1 VLIRRKKSSVA
12 PDKQSRPPAP
22 RVSYVI
28 GAHNSAPFIND
39 TLEAIAKRLRDVP
52 AEIIVVENGSSDDT
66 LAVLRAT
73 AEIWPADAPALRILT
88 SEKGLGFALRKGLA
102 ASTGSVVVISSDDL
116 AFGFDELDAAEK
128 MSLPDVRVVIGSKAH
143 RDSVVRR
150 SLLRGVLSGG
160 LRTLL
165 FLTLGMT
172 TRDPQ
177 GTYVL
182 YGPWIRAVTPALR
195 QPGFL
200 VTTEIAYLAQLS
212 GTRPVEVP
220 VTLRESDHH
229 TRITMSDPIRMAMGL
244 VATRARKRA
253 LRKVARASISA
264 DEGGSVLCYPRV
276 SDEGLRAGRSH

>member
-1 VLIRRKKSSVA
+1 VA
-12 PDKQSRPPAP
+12 PDNETCPPAP
-22 RVSYVI
+22 RISYVI

-66 LAVLRAT
+66 LAVLQAT
-73 AEIWPADAPALRILT
+73 AAIWPAEAPALRVMT
-88 SEKGLGFALRKGLA
+88 SEKGLGIALRTGLA

-128 MSLPDVRVVIGSKAH
+128 LSMAEVRVLIGSKAH

-150 SLLRGVLSGG
+150 NLLRDVLSGG
-160 LRTLL
+160 LRVLR

-172 TRDPQ
+172 TGDPQ

-195 QPGFL
+195 EPGFL
-200 VTTEIAYLAQLS
+200 VTTEVAYLAQLS
-212 GTRPVEVP
+212 GTRPLEVP
-220 VTLRESDHH
+220 VTLRDGEHP
-229 TRITMSDPIRMAMGL
+229 TRIRISDPIRMALGL

-253 LRKVARASISA
+253 LRKVARAAISA
-264 DEGGSVLCYPRV
+264 DEGDSGLCYPRV
-276 SDEGLRAGRSH
+276 SNEGLRAGRSH